1 MHSHQFFFILHTIIP
16 IDVRRSKLAK
26 KRATDALVTET
37 KNKKNLKILSTSKHK
52 YSETQMPETSDF
64 PVIRVI
70 RYIHLVYNILKSR

>member
-37 KNKKNLKILSTSKHK
+37 KNKKKVENFI
-52 YSETQMPETSDF
+52 DF
-64 PVIRVI
+64 
-70 RYIHLVYNILKSR
+70 KA